1 LTSAA
6 TAAAFHQSPRVTE
19 ALSINNNASLLSHKA
34 ADLHRSAA
42 VLNGYPAAAYSQAS
56 LAAAA
61 AAANHRAFQ
70 PAGSPGPLDQLY
82 NTNELALAN
91 YGQPTSPQPGAF
103 PNLAL
108 NNRAYANSHNGGY
121 ATLY

>member
-1 LTSAA
+1 
-6 TAAAFHQSPRVTE
+6 
-19 ALSINNNASLLSHKA
+19 
-34 ADLHRSAA
+34 
-42 VLNGYPAAAYSQAS
+42 
-56 LAAAA
+56 
-61 AAANHRAFQ
+61 
-70 PAGSPGPLDQLY
+70 
-82 NTNELALAN
+82 LAN

>member
-1 LTSAA
+1 MCGCLTKVGNVLIS
-6 TAAAFHQSPRVTE
+6 
-19 ALSINNNASLLSHKA
+19 
-34 ADLHRSAA
+34 
-42 VLNGYPAAAYSQAS
+42 VLNSYPAAYNQAS

-70 PAGSPGPLDQLY
+70 PASSPGPLDQLY

-108 NNRAYANSHNGGY
+108 NNRVS
-121 ATLY
+121 LVVW